1 MYRYAIKINSYF
13 LQKRTVTV
21 FLQHRKISD
30 LHTPCYHSIKKLD
43 KELLSTSTS
52 ALSDINGNS
61 IHDRSN
67 NIATIGIDSELL
79 KKYDKI
85 LTHYKR
91 SNAKLVDKSITI
103 LKSFKLQL
111 DEEYLYSIVVAYGH
125 SSDPKGILNVFIDM
139 KLKGFQNSLFLLN
152 ELMFAYSKNNN
163 MMEVEDT
170 LLAMQAMNIKPNI
183 TSIHHLL
190 STILNSPGVLDWD
203 YFIETYTTY
212 CCPKTQNLEAGIVK
226 LVTDDNIYRLLLKGC
241 HKNRN
246 IEQAKEWFNE
256 LLAADIH
263 PHMNIIE
270 PFYDTLG

>member
-1 MYRYAIKINSYF
+1 MYHYAIKINSYF

-43 KELLSTSTS
+43 KRLFTSTN
-52 ALSDINGNS
+52 ALSDISSNS
-61 IHDRSN
+61 IHESSN

-91 SNAKLVDKSITI
+91 SNAKLVDKSMTI
-103 LKSFKLQL
+103 VKSFKLQL
-111 DEEYLYSIVVAYGH
+111 DEEYLYSTVVAYGH

-152 ELMFAYSKNNN
+152 ELMFAYSKNSNILG
-163 MMEVEDT
+163 VEDT
-170 LLAMQAMNIKPNI
+170 LSAMQVMNIKPNV

-190 STILNSPGVLDWD
+190 FTILNSPGLLDWD
-203 YFIETYTTY
+203 YFIKTYTTY
-212 CCPKTQNLEAGIVK
+212 CSPKIQNLEAGSMK

-241 HKNRN
+241 CKNEN
-246 IEQAKEWFNE
+246 IEQAKEWFND

-263 PHMNIIE
+263 PHKNSIE